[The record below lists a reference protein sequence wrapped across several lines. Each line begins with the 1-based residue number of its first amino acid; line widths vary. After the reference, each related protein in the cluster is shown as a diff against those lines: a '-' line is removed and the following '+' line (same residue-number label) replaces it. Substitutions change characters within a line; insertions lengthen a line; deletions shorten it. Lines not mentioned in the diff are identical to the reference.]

1 MLSLFFEQLK
11 EGILSRRVK
20 QLECEVKELT
30 ERVDKLSDA
39 LIKTQN
45 VLAQIATAQAEFI
58 TEFEA
63 LIRSVQSSFDTSP
76 TRVIATK
83 KGPDAW
89 H

>member
-11 EGILSRRVK
+11 EGILSQRVK

-58 TEFEA
+58 AEFEA

-76 TRVIATK
+76 TCVIATK
-83 KGPDAW
+83 KEPDAW